1 MSEWLEI
8 HRGDAPLLVS
18 FPHTGSTIPAEI
30 EAKLP
35 CPWLGRKDA
44 DWWIDRLYDFARDL
58 GATTVRTRLSRTVV
72 DVNRDPSGASLY
84 PGQTTTGLCP
94 VESFEG
100 EPLYAAGA
108 EPDEAEVARRRIE
121 YFEPYHQALS
131 GELGRLRASHGRVV
145 LYDAHAIRS
154 ILPRLFEGE
163 LPHMN
168 IGTFD
173 GASCAPELAVA
184 IDARAESSEFEH
196 VLDGRFKG
204 GWITRHYGR
213 PSEGIHAVQMELAFR
228 TFVDEPA
235 GPLDSRNW
243 PPLYVTER
251 AAGARAVLRD
261 ILSACLAFARGTP

>member
-1 MSEWLEI
+1 
-8 HRGDAPLLVS
+8 
-18 FPHTGSTIPAEI
+18 
-30 EAKLP
+30 
-35 CPWLGRKDA
+35 
-44 DWWIDRLYDFARDL
+44 
-58 GATTVRTRLSRTVV
+58 
-72 DVNRDPSGASLY
+72 
-84 PGQTTTGLCP
+84 
-94 VESFEG
+94 
-100 EPLYAAGA
+100 
-108 EPDEAEVARRRIE
+108 
-121 YFEPYHQALS
+121 
-131 GELGRLRASHGRVV
+131 
-145 LYDAHAIRS
+145 
-154 ILPRLFEGE
+154 LFEGE